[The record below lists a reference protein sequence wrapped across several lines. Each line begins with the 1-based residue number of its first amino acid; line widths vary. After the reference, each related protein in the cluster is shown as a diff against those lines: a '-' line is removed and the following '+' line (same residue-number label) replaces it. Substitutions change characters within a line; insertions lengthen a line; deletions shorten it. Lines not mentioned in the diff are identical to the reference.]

1 MANDKPTN
9 VLNVN
14 DLDLEG
20 TASEPL
26 RVPLKGSSGFVT
38 FPNPFD
44 RDAEEA
50 EDFLTSLYAGMQNG
64 KVLPILQDW
73 LSAEDYKKFRKAYP
87 SYRATLTI
95 VSAVVERMEAS
106 FGTPGEGDASES

>member
-20 TASEPL
+20 KAIEPV
-26 RVPLKGSSGFVT
+26 RVPTKGNGFAT
-38 FPNPFD
+38 FSNPFED
-44 RDAEEA
+44 DAEKA
-50 EDFLTSLYAGMQNG
+50 EEFLTNLYAGMQNG
-64 KVLPILQDW
+64 KVLPILKDW
-73 LSAEDYKKFRKAYP
+73 LTPADYKKFREAYP

-95 VSAVVERMEAS
+95 VGAVVDRFEAT
-106 FGTPGEGDASES
+106 FGTAGEGDASES

>member
-1 MANDKPTN
+1 MSDKPKN

-20 TASEPL
+20 KEVEPV
-26 RVPLKGSSGFVT
+26 RVPVKGDGLVT
-38 FPNPFD
+38 FSNPFED
-44 RDAEEA
+44 DAEKA
-50 EDFLTSLYAGMQNG
+50 ETFLTNLYAGMQNG

-73 LSAEDYKKFRKAYP
+73 LSKDDYAKFRKAYP

-95 VSAVVERMEAS
+95 VGAVGERIES
-106 FGTPGEGDASES
+106 TFGTPGEGDASES